1 ALPDFKGDFQKQM
14 NKKIRVLSV
23 GSLGKDG
30 RISPFR
36 WDQGEALRK
45 GGLDVDYFNVREGG
59 FKGYGKAY
67 FALKRY
73 LRLNEFDIIHAHY
86 GLSGMIAV
94 LQRKIPVVI
103 TFHGSDIWNPGVRFI
118 SRIASYL
125 SAANIFISEALRKKA
140 KGFRKKKAHIIPCG
154 VNLDTFYPMD
164 KKEAREKLGWDRN
177 GIYILFSSSFD
188 NPVKNYPLA
197 KKVVDQIPGAQ
208 LIELAGYTRE
218 EVNLLMNA
226 GDVLLITSF
235 FESGPLVAKEAL
247 ACNLPIVSTDVG
259 NVRELIQNGENC
271 FVVDGKVVSY
281 LSTINR
287 ILERKDK
294 GFFENHKE
302 SRLKT
307 INTPNLSSVSLELL
321 DVYQGILWKI

>member
-1 ALPDFKGDFQKQM
+1 M

-23 GSLGKDG
+23 GSLGKEG

-73 LRLNEFDIIHAHY
+73 LRSNKFDIIHAHY

-94 LQRKIPVVI
+94 LQRKVPVVI
-103 TFHGSDIWNPGVRFI
+103 TFHGSDIWNARVRFI
-118 SRIASYL
+118 SRIASYC

-140 KGFRKKKAHIIPCG
+140 VGFRKRRALIIPCG
-154 VNLDTFYPMD
+154 VDLDTFYPIE
-164 KKEAREKLGWDRN
+164 KNEAREKLGWDRN
-177 GIYILFSSSFD
+177 GIYLLFSSAFD
-188 NPVKNYPLA
+188 NPIKNYPLA
-197 KKVVDQIPGAQ
+197 NRVVDQIPGAQ
-208 LIELAGYTRE
+208 LLELAGYTRK

-235 FESGPLVAKEAL
+235 FESGPLVAKEAM

-259 NVRELIQNGENC
+259 DVGEVIKGTEGCLI
-271 FVVDGKVVSY
+271 VDYDAFDIVKKLTPIVSDP
-281 LSTINR
+281 NR
-287 ILERKDK
+287 TQGRDNIFKYDETVIAEKIISSYFQIL
-294 GFFENHKE
+294 
-302 SRLKT
+302 
-307 INTPNLSSVSLELL
+307 
-321 DVYQGILWKI
+321 